1 MSNDEKV
8 VVQIMKTA
16 DGIMHDIRPCEMTL
30 VSKGDG
36 GIIHIELGDGTGI
49 EFMANSMIVA
59 MTHLILGQEEDR

>member
-1 MSNDEKV
+1 MNNAEEKV
-8 VVQIMKTA
+8 VVQIMKTKGDKMA
-16 DGIMHDIRPCEMTL
+16 AIRPCEVTL

-59 MTHLILGQEEDR
+59 MTHLILG